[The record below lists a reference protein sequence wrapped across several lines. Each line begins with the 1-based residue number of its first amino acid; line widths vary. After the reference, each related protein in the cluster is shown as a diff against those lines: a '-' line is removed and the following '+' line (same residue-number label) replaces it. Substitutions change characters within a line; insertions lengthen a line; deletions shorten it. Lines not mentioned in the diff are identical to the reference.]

1 MQLYD
6 QILGQL
12 KEAMKS
18 KEEQRR
24 DTLRLLQSAIKNEAI
39 EKRQPP
45 EELSDEQVVAVVKR
59 MVKQR
64 KDSIEQYRAGGREDL
79 ALKEVAELDLLSEY
93 LPESLPPEEL
103 AKIVKE
109 ALAAQGITEKAKMGL
124 AMGLAMKAVA
134 GRASGEEVK
143 ALVEGLLQ

>member
-1 MQLYD
+1 M
-6 QILGQL
+6 
-12 KEAMKS
+12 
-18 KEEQRR
+18 
-24 DTLRLLQSAIKNEAI
+24 
-39 EKRQPP
+39 
-45 EELSDEQVVAVVKR
+45 
-59 MVKQR
+59 
-64 KDSIEQYRAGGREDL
+64 
-79 ALKEVAELDLLSEY
+79 AELDLLSEY

>member
-64 KDSIEQYRAGGREDL
+64 KDSIEQYRAGGR
-79 ALKEVAELDLLSEY
+79 
-93 LPESLPPEEL
+93 
-103 AKIVKE
+103 KIWHSKRWRNS
-109 ALAAQGITEKAKMGL
+109 ISSPNTCRKACL
-124 AMGLAMKAVA
+124 
-134 GRASGEEVK
+134 RRS
-143 ALVEGLLQ
+143 